1 MLKTLNNIRKRLIS
15 VSVVLSDLR
24 IRELRKEGKL
34 DPVIKA
40 INDVEMIRVQVD
52 ELVKTI
58 RN

>member
-15 VSVVLSDLR
+15 VSVILSDLR
-24 IRELRKEGKL
+24 IRELRKHSKL

-58 RN
+58 KN

>member
-15 VSVVLSDLR
+15 VSVILSDLR
-24 IRELRKEGKL
+24 IRELRKHSKL

>member
-15 VSVVLSDLR
+15 VSVILSDLR

-34 DPVIKA
+34 HPVIKA

>member
-15 VSVVLSDLR
+15 VSVVLCDLR
-24 IRELRKEGKL
+24 IRELRKHGKL

-40 INDVEMIRVQVD
+40 INDIEMIRIQVD